1 MDKKDSRGSLKLP
14 ADLHKQIGHY
24 ALDHGISNAE
34 AIRRAWDGL
43 TTVTVTPGPRNITI
57 KDGVVSSTE
66 QTAASPQPDI
76 LAGLKPDDAQAVR
89 EFVEILRGEDEW
101 LRNMAMMAIESSR
114 RLKAPQ
120 VQERAVPD
128 VPAAPKAK
136 SRG

>member
-1 MDKKDSRGSLKLP
+1 MQKQATVPTLKIP
-14 ADLHKQIGHY
+14 KALHTRLKI
-24 ALDHGISNAE
+24 AAAE
-34 AIRRAWDGL
+34 AESGL
-43 TTVTVTPGPRNITI
+43 GELAERILWA
-57 KDGVVSSTE
+57 GVEQPHPQVGDPQSVPSAE
-66 QTAASPQPDI
+66 QTTTTAQPDI

-120 VQERAVPD
+120 VQERAVAD
-128 VPAAPKAK
+128 VPVARKAK